1 MNVKPDDHFGIAVGI
16 LNIIQWLSATL
27 FLFIQVSGV

>member
-1 MNVKPDDHFGIAVGI
+1 MNVKADDPFGIAVGI

-27 FLFIQVSGV
+27 FLLIQVSAV

>member
-1 MNVKPDDHFGIAVGI
+1 MNVKANEHFGIVVGI

-27 FLFIQVSGV
+27 FLLIQVSAI